1 MAEDNRESQV
11 QIKRRTPDRLVRF
24 AAFFIVIFFVITE
37 QVVNDGP
44 LLSLDQS
51 IAKWRRPTLPDWGD
65 WIIYNLDHLGL
76 RGLTASIL
84 LLLAIYLGWKF
95 KSWRPFNLSVISLIA
110 LNAVVG
116 LAKLEFGRTKPR
128 LNVDLLYVGG
138 MSYPSGHASN
148 AVLTWGLIAYLYI
161 QYAQPR
167 LEIVRAAAISV
178 VVISTIVFWVSIFR
192 NTHWVSDLLGGLAI
206 GTALLMLIIAV
217 DRSIPSR
224 RTRRTRRSN
233 L

>member
-1 MAEDNRESQV
+1 MAEDNRQSQV

-76 RGLTASIL
+76 RGLTASLL

-167 LEIVRAAAISV
+167 
-178 VVISTIVFWVSIFR
+178 
-192 NTHWVSDLLGGLAI
+192 
-206 GTALLMLIIAV
+206 
-217 DRSIPSR
+217 
-224 RTRRTRRSN
+224 
-233 L
+233 

>member
-1 MAEDNRESQV
+1 MAENNRQSQV
-11 QIKRRTPDRLVRF
+11 QIKRRTPDHLVRF

-51 IAKWRRPTLPDWGD
+51 VAKWRRPTLPDWGD

-76 RGLTASIL
+76 RGLTASL
-84 LLLAIYLGWKF
+84 LLSLAIYLGWKF

-161 QYAQPR
+161 QYAHPR
-167 LEIVRAAAISV
+167 LEIVRAAVISV

-192 NTHWVSDLLGGLAI
+192 NTHWVSDLLGGVAI

-224 RTRRTRRSN
+224 RTRRSN